1 MRQARKALLFAGLM
15 CGLLALASGPLSAE
29 ETCGTCHPETRVS
42 FAESIHAVEGVSC
55 SDCHGGNP
63 AMRDVAGAH
72 AGEFRSLANRRE
84 IPEMCADCHSDLEQ
98 MRAYNL
104 PVDQYAI
111 YLTSQHGKA
120 LAEGETR
127 AAVCTDC
134 HGVHDILRP
143 RDPSSS
149 SNTRNIP
156 ATCAQCHGDEA
167 LMSEFGLDPNVVTEY
182 RSSIHGRLLIE
193 EGSSAAPNCT
203 SCHGVHGATPPGVGD
218 VDKICGACHEQ
229 TRRAFLAGPHYAGM
243 IEAGIPECASCHSN
257 HAIRQFGI
265 ERVQSLC
272 AECHG
277 EDSDQAVLGHKI
289 HALVESANESVAEA
303 EEQVAEAD
311 RAALEVEDALSRVE
325 EAKTYVT
332 EALPMVHTVSRE
344 PVEQLTR
351 RAQSIAEEVEHE
363 LYSKLDKTVAHVG
376 LALFWFYLILTITIL
391 VILKKKL
398 QKEAGTP

>member
-1 MRQARKALLFAGLM
+1 M
-15 CGLLALASGPLSAE
+15 CGLLALASGPLSAQE
-29 ETCGTCHPETRVS
+29 ACGTCHPENRVS
-42 FAESIHAVEGVSC
+42 FEESIHAVEGVSC
-55 SDCHGGNP
+55 TDCHGGDP
-63 AMRDVAGAH
+63 SVREVKLAH
-72 AGEFRSLANRRE
+72 GGEFRSLSDRRE
-84 IPEMCADCHSDLEQ
+84 VPAMCAGCHSDLDR

-120 LAEGETR
+120 LEGGETR
-127 AAVCTDC
+127 AAICTDC
-134 HGVHDILRP
+134 HGIHDIGRP

-149 SNTRNIP
+149 SNGRNIP
-156 ATCAQCHGDEA
+156 KTCGQCHGDEA
-167 LMSEFGLDPNVVTEY
+167 LMQEFGLDPDVVEDY
-182 RSSIHGRLLIE
+182 RSSIHGRLLLE

-218 VDKICGACHEQ
+218 VDKVCGACHEQ
-229 TRRAFLAGPHYAGM
+229 TRRAFMAGPHHEGM
-243 IEAGIPECASCHSN
+243 LEAGLPECASCHSN
-257 HAIRQFGI
+257 HAIQQFGI
-265 ERVQSLC
+265 DRVQSLC

-277 EDSDQAVLGHKI
+277 EGSDQVVLGQKI
-289 HALVESANESVAEA
+289 HALVESANEAVAEA
-303 EEQVAEAD
+303 EEQVREAD
-311 RAALEVEDALSRVE
+311 RAALEVEDSLSRVE

-363 LYSKLDKTVAHVG
+363 LYSKLDKRVAHVG
-376 LALFWFYLILTITIL
+376 LMLFWFYLILTIAVL

-398 QKEAGTP
+398 QREAETP

>member
-1 MRQARKALLFAGLM
+1 MRQARKATSFAGLI
-15 CGLLALASGPLSAE
+15 CVSLALASGPLSAQ
-29 ETCGTCHPETRVS
+29 ETCGTCHPENRVS
-42 FAESIHAVEGVSC
+42 FGESIHAVEGVTC
-55 SDCHGGNP
+55 TACHGGNP
-63 AMRDVAGAH
+63 AAREVAAAH
-72 AGEFRSLANRRE
+72 GGEFRSLTNRRE
-84 IPEMCADCHSDLEQ
+84 IPEMCADCHSDLDR

-120 LAEGETR
+120 VAGGEIR

-134 HGVHDILRP
+134 HGVHDIRRP

-156 ATCAQCHGDEA
+156 TTCGQCHGDEA
-167 LMSEFGLDPNVVTEY
+167 LMNEFGLDPNVVKDY
-182 RSSIHGRLLIE
+182 RSSIHGRMLVE

-229 TRRAFLAGPHYAGM
+229 TRRAFLDGPHYAGM
-243 IEAGIPECASCHSN
+243 TEAGIAECASCHSN
-257 HAIRQFGI
+257 HAIKQFDI

-277 EDSDQAVLGHKI
+277 AGSDQAVLGHKI
-289 HALVESANESVAEA
+289 HALVESANEAVAKA
-303 EEQVAEAD
+303 EEQVREAD
-311 RAALEVEDALSRVE
+311 QAALEVEDALSRVE

-363 LYSKLDKTVAHVG
+363 LYSKLDKRVAHLG
-376 LALFWFYLILTITIL
+376 LMLFWFYLLLTIIIL
-391 VILKKKL
+391 VILRKKL
-398 QKEAGTP
+398 QREAGAP